1 MPHLNLFLQAYQSHL
16 TSERKDGSYLNGAI
30 QLLTHTAKTIEI
42 FTSKLSVS
50 NSKDQRLGVL
60 TGFHSWLER
69 WQRDAESK
77 NFLSTKLWFD
87 LQSMIQG
94 VKSVVSIKL
103 SEFPNSTIKL
113 WIINQDLVENHFC
126 QLRACNGQN
135 NNPTY
140 RLQESAQ
147 NSIRYG
153 QTTVSRKSNVGK
165 KVGDQSPF
173 CPLKYPDK
181 V

>member
-1 MPHLNLFLQAYQSHL
+1 LQAYQSHH
-16 TSERKDGSYLNGAI
+16 TSKRKDGSYLNGTI
-30 QLLTHTAKTIEI
+30 QLLTHTAKTSEI
-42 FTSKLSVS
+42 FTSKVLVS

-87 LQSMIQG
+87 LQSMIQE

-103 SEFPNSTIKL
+103 SEFPNSTFKL

-126 QLRACNGQN
+126 QFRAYNDQN

-147 NSIRYG
+147 NSIQY
-153 QTTVSRKSNVGK
+153 RKQQLATRAMSGRK
-165 KVGDQSPF
+165 WAISLHPA
-173 CPLKYPDK
+173 P
-181 V
+181 